1 MKIDLKS
8 SAEIEKMSR
17 GGKIAAEVLERLKTA
32 LKPGVRT
39 NFLDR
44 LAEELILTAQA
55 KPSFKGYQKYPA
67 SICVSVNDGVVHGLP
82 GNRILEEGDLVS
94 LDLGVFY
101 QGYHTDTAATFAC
114 GRISTK
120 ARLLLEV
127 TRRALEDGVK
137 ESRAG
142 KFLGDVQ
149 FAIQKTVESAGFKVV
164 RDLTGHGIGK
174 NLQEAPPIANF
185 GQPGRGPELLVGMTL
200 ALEPMVTA
208 GDCRVKVL
216 EDGWTVVTADGSLS
230 SHFEHTI
237 AITESGPEILTQK

>member
-174 NLQEAPPIANF
+174 NLQEAPPIPNF
-185 GQPGRGPELLVGMTL
+185 GQPGRG
-200 ALEPMVTA
+200 
-208 GDCRVKVL
+208 
-216 EDGWTVVTADGSLS
+216 
-230 SHFEHTI
+230 
-237 AITESGPEILTQK
+237 

>member
-8 SAEIEKMSR
+8 STEIEKMSR

-174 NLQEAPPIANF
+174 NLQEAPPIPNF